1 MAEADRREAL
11 VLLVHR
17 LNHLLEEWG
26 HHQSGNDSRL
36 MARVDLLV
44 TAAVKEGQVPGL
56 AWDPVALK
64 IVPVGEE
71 AGYGEDDDA
80 AE

>member
-56 AWDPVALK
+56 AWSCNVMGVKPPDLAHPLL
-64 IVPVGEE
+64 I
-71 AGYGEDDDA
+71 
-80 AE
+80 